1 MPPKRDF
8 RSKKSLNA
16 ITFKGRKAVRMSK
29 VSVPVRYAAQQFTD
43 STPVT
48 ARCSLNTGRGFSQDQ
63 EDLFHV
69 DDPRGLRTNKR
80 SRVRKVRLKRKLKA
94 YHYRKATLA
103 AP

>member
-16 ITFKGRKAVRMSK
+16 ITFKGKKAVRMSK

-48 ARCSLNTGRGFSQDQ
+48 ARCCSLNTGRGFSQNQ

-69 DDPRGLRTNKR
+69 DGPRGLRTNKR
-80 SRVRKVRLKRKLKA
+80 SKVRKVRLKHKLKA
-94 YHYRKATLA
+94 YH
-103 AP
+103 